1 MRGLG
6 LMVGVELVG
15 KGGTPDKELQKKIR
29 QVCLDSGLVV
39 LSCGA
44 HDNVLRLVPPLNI
57 SQAEL
62 DEGWEILNGA
72 FQEVAA

>member
-1 MRGLG
+1 M
-6 LMVGVELVG
+6 
-15 KGGTPDKELQKKIR
+15 
-29 QVCLDSGLVV
+29 VV

-44 HDNVLRLVPPLNI
+44 HDSVLRLVPPLNL